1 MDNAAV
7 TIGESVEIDVQGLKF
22 SWRFQTLHWHADP
35 AHKWT
40 DDEQFNDHR
49 AAGLYDDYGNGG
61 EWFGFYFE
69 DCMQP
74 PVYIIRA
81 RTFED
86 AYEAF
91 VEEFGDIVDE
101 VDLKDYDKDD
111 PRLTWTDRGPVD
123 TASVMGHELTLT
135 SAIA

>member
-1 MDNAAV
+1 
-7 TIGESVEIDVQGLKF
+7 
-22 SWRFQTLHWHADP
+22 
-35 AHKWT
+35 
-40 DDEQFNDHR
+40 
-49 AAGLYDDYGNGG
+49 
-61 EWFGFYFE
+61 
-69 DCMQP
+69 MQP

-123 TASVMGHELTLT
+123 TESVMGHELTLT